1 MNEAKTIAI
10 FYGIMIILLSLI
22 QAFVTS
28 YSKRG
33 YVLGVR
39 LVGGLEDDSKVRKI
53 LKDYRILTILVGFA
67 LALLILGLS
76 YIIENEALLN
86 FIYILSIFLTYI
98 PLVLAN
104 KKLKVL
110 AKDQKV
116 DKRKLVSLDYSKV
129 KIFNKREFFGIYLG
143 LLLIVIIFA
152 IRIHLDYE
160 NFPDKLIMH
169 MNSKGEIDGIAHKS
183 YLSIQSPTI
192 VSFFMLAVMFFAN
205 LSQLLSKMRIS
216 PDMPEESLDRLLET
230 RRIWTYYFATSAI
243 LLIVLFQVGIPS
255 FMKTGDDSLV
265 KVLGLIAVGF
275 SIGGS
280 ILIGKFRSVDGSA
293 LNKTGRYG
301 YEEEDDRWILGGL
314 IYYNPDDPAIF
325 VEKRVGVGTT
335 MNFANNWV
343 KLIFLAVLLLPF
355 VLGIVLNILEG

>member
-1 MNEAKTIAI
+1 MNENMSLAI
-10 FYGIMIILLSLI
+10 FYGIIIILISLI

-39 LVGGLEDDSKVRKI
+39 LAGDLEKDKEVRKI
-53 LKDYRILTILVGFA
+53 VKNYKTLTILIGFA
-67 LALLILGLS
+67 LALLILTLS
-76 YIIENEALLN
+76 YLIENELLLN
-86 FIYILSIFLTYI
+86 FANIISIFLTYI
-98 PLVLAN
+98 PLILAN
-104 KKLKVL
+104 KKLKIL

-116 DKRKLVSLDYSKV
+116 DKRKIISLDYSKT
-129 KIFNKREFFGIYLG
+129 KIFNKKEFLGIYLG

-160 NFPDKLIMH
+160 NYPERLIMH
-169 MNSKGEIDGIAHKS
+169 INSKGEIDRVADKS
-183 YLSIQSPTI
+183 YLSIQAPTM
-192 VSFFMLAVMFFAN
+192 VSFFMLVVMFLTN
-205 LSQLLSKMRIS
+205 ISQLLSKMRIS

-243 LLIVLFQVGIPS
+243 LFIVLFQVGIPS
-255 FMKTGDDSLV
+255 FVKTGDDSLV
-265 KVLGLIAVGF
+265 KILSLIAIGF

-280 ILIGKFRSVDGSA
+280 ILIGRFRSVDGSA

-301 YEEEDDRWILGGL
+301 YEEEDDRWIMGGL

-343 KLIFLAVLLLPF
+343 KLIFLAVLLFPF
-355 VLGIVLNILEG
+355 VLGLVLNILEG

>member
-1 MNEAKTIAI
+1 MNEAMTIAI

-39 LVGGLEDDSKVRKI
+39 LSGGLEKDREVRKI
-53 LKDYRILTILVGFA
+53 VKDYRILTILVGFA
-67 LALLILGLS
+67 LALFILGLS

-129 KIFNKREFFGIYLG
+129 KIFNKREFFGLYLG

-152 IRIHLDYE
+152 VRIHLDYE

-169 MNSKGEIDGIAHKS
+169 MNSKGEIDGIADKS
-183 YLSIQSPTI
+183 YLAIQSPSL
-192 VSFFMLAVMFFAN
+192 VSLFLLAVMFFTN

-243 LLIVLFQVGIPS
+243 LFIVLFQVGIPS

-265 KVLGLIAVGF
+265 KVLALIAIVF
-275 SIGGS
+275 SLGGS
-280 ILIGKFRSVDGSA
+280 ILIGKIRSVDGSA

>member
-1 MNEAKTIAI
+1 MNETMSIAI
-10 FYGIMIILLSLI
+10 FYGIIIILMSLI

-39 LVGGLEDDSKVRKI
+39 LVGDLKNDSEVRKI
-53 LKDYRILTILVGFA
+53 VKNYRTLTILIGFA
-67 LALLILGLS
+67 LALLILTLS
-76 YIIENEALLN
+76 YFIENELLLN
-86 FIYILSIFLTYI
+86 FTYILSIFLTYI

-104 KKLKVL
+104 KKLKIL
-110 AKDQKV
+110 AKNQKA
-116 DKRKLVSLDYSKV
+116 DKRKIVSLDYSKT
-129 KIFNKREFFGIYLG
+129 KIFNKKEFFGIYLG

-160 NFPDKLIMH
+160 NYPDKLIMH
-169 MNSKGEIDGIAHKS
+169 MNSKGEIDGVADKS
-183 YLSIQSPTI
+183 YLSIQSPTM

-216 PDMPEESLDRLLET
+216 PDIPEESLDRILET

-243 LLIVLFQVGIPS
+243 LFIVLFQVGIPS
-255 FMKTGDDSLV
+255 FMKDGDDFLV
-265 KVLGLIAVGF
+265 KILSLIAIGF

-293 LNKTGRYG
+293 LNKTSKYG
-301 YEEEDDRWILGGL
+301 YEEEDDRWIMGGL
-314 IYYNPDDPAIF
+314 IYYNPDDPALF

-335 MNFANNWV
+335 INIGNKWGKLFMILLIASP
-343 KLIFLAVLLLPF
+343 LIFS
-355 VLGIVLNILEG
+355 IVSVFS

>member
-1 MNEAKTIAI
+1 MNENMSIAI
-10 FYGIMIILLSLI
+10 FYGIMIILISLI

-39 LVGGLEDDSKVRKI
+39 LSEGLEKDREVKKI
-53 LKDYRILTILVGFA
+53 VKDYRILTILVGFA
-67 LALLILGLS
+67 LALFILGLS
-76 YIIENEALLN
+76 YLIENEALLN

-104 KKLKVL
+104 KKLKLL

-129 KIFNKREFFGIYLG
+129 KIFNKREFFGLYLG

-169 MNSKGEIDGIAHKS
+169 MNSKGEIDGIADKS
-183 YLSIQSPTI
+183 YLSIQSPTM
-192 VSFFMLAVMFFAN
+192 VSFFMLAVMFFTN

-216 PDMPEESLDRLLET
+216 PDIPEESLDRLLET
-230 RRIWTYYFATSAI
+230 RRIWTYYYAASAI
-243 LLIVLFQVGIPS
+243 LFIALFQVGIPS

-265 KVLGLIAVGF
+265 EILALIAVGF

-301 YEEEDDRWILGGL
+301 YEEEDDKWILGGL

-343 KLIFLAVLLLPF
+343 KLIFLAVLLSPF

>member
-129 KIFNKREFFGIYLG
+129 KIFNKR
-143 LLLIVIIFA
+143 
-152 IRIHLDYE
+152 
-160 NFPDKLIMH
+160 
-169 MNSKGEIDGIAHKS
+169 
-183 YLSIQSPTI
+183 
-192 VSFFMLAVMFFAN
+192 
-205 LSQLLSKMRIS
+205 
-216 PDMPEESLDRLLET
+216 
-230 RRIWTYYFATSAI
+230 
-243 LLIVLFQVGIPS
+243 
-255 FMKTGDDSLV
+255 
-265 KVLGLIAVGF
+265 
-275 SIGGS
+275 
-280 ILIGKFRSVDGSA
+280 
-293 LNKTGRYG
+293 
-301 YEEEDDRWILGGL
+301 
-314 IYYNPDDPAIF
+314 
-325 VEKRVGVGTT
+325 
-335 MNFANNWV
+335 
-343 KLIFLAVLLLPF
+343 
-355 VLGIVLNILEG
+355 

>member
-39 LVGGLEDDSKVRKI
+39 LSGGLEKDREVRKI
-53 LKDYRILTILVGFA
+53 VKDYRILTILVGFA
-67 LALLILGLS
+67 LALFILGLS

-129 KIFNKREFFGIYLG
+129 KIFNKREFFGLYLG

-152 IRIHLDYE
+152 VRIHLDYE

-169 MNSKGEIDGIAHKS
+169 MNSKGEIDGIADKS
-183 YLSIQSPTI
+183 YLAIQSPSL
-192 VSFFMLAVMFFAN
+192 VSLFLLAVMFFTN

>member
-1 MNEAKTIAI
+1 MNETMTIAI

-53 LKDYRILTILVGFA
+53 VKDYRIMTILTGFV

-76 YIIENEALLN
+76 YLIENEALLN

-129 KIFNKREFFGIYLG
+129 KIFNKREFFGLYLG

-169 MNSKGEIDGIAHKS
+169 MNSKGEIDGIADKS
-183 YLSIQSPTI
+183 YLAIQSPSL
-192 VSFFMLAVMFFAN
+192 VSLFLLAVMFFTN

-243 LLIVLFQVGIPS
+243 LLIVLFQVGIHS
-255 FMKTGDDSLV
+255 FMKTGDDTLV

>member
-1 MNEAKTIAI
+1 MNETMTIAI
-10 FYGIMIILLSLI
+10 FYGIMIILVSLI

-39 LVGGLEDDSKVRKI
+39 LVGGLEDDSKVKKI
-53 LKDYRILTILVGFA
+53 VKNYRILTILVGFA

-129 KIFNKREFFGIYLG
+129 KIFNKREFFGLYLG

-160 NFPDKLIMH
+160 NYPDKLIMH

-243 LLIVLFQVGIPS
+243 LLIVLFQVGIPA

-265 KVLGLIAVGF
+265 KVLALIAIVF
-275 SIGGS
+275 SLGGS
-280 ILIGKFRSVDGSA
+280 ILIGKIRSVDGSA

-301 YEEEDDRWILGGL
+301 YEEEDDKWILGGL

-343 KLIFLAVLLLPF
+343 KLIFLVVLLLPF
-355 VLGIVLNILEG
+355 VLGIALNIIEG

>member
-1 MNEAKTIAI
+1 MNENMSIAI
-10 FYGIMIILLSLI
+10 FYGIMIILISLI

-39 LVGGLEDDSKVRKI
+39 LSEGLEKDREVKKI

-67 LALLILGLS
+67 LALFILGLS
-76 YIIENEALLN
+76 YLIENEALLN
-86 FIYILSIFLTYI
+86 FIYVLSIFLTYI

-104 KKLKVL
+104 KKLKLL

-129 KIFNKREFFGIYLG
+129 KIFNKREFFGLYLG

-169 MNSKGEIDGIAHKS
+169 MNSKGEIDGVADKS
-183 YLSIQSPTI
+183 YLSIQSPTM
-192 VSFFMLAVMFFAN
+192 VSFFMLAVMFFTN

-243 LLIVLFQVGIPS
+243 LFIVLFQVGIPA

-265 KVLGLIAVGF
+265 KVLALIAIVF
-275 SIGGS
+275 SLGGS
-280 ILIGKFRSVDGSA
+280 ILIGKIRSVDGSA

-301 YEEEDDRWILGGL
+301 YEEEDDKWILGGL

-343 KLIFLAVLLLPF
+343 KLIFLVVLLLPF